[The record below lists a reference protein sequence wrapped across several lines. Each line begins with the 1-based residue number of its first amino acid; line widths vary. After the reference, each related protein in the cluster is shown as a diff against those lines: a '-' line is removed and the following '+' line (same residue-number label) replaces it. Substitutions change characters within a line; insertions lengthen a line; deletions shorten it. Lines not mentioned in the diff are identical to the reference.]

1 MIVAGYGGRVKY
13 GVWLL
18 GVGFFDSDPR
28 RLAPGT
34 KNR

>member
-13 GVWLL
+13 GFWVL
-18 GVGFFDSDPR
+18 GGGFWGSDPQ